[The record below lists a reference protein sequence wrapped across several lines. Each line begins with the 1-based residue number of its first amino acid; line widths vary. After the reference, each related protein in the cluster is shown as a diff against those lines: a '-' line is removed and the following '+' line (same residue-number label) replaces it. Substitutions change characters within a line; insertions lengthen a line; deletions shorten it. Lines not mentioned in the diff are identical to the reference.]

1 MQVQVII
8 GNAAPGKNTKLQEIQ
23 TELSMQGIDVPIIVG
38 ASCTTPFFL
47 NQIASQAIAGA
58 KHFLAD
64 ECTHFQIKAVLGLAA
79 QQENSGLPHDLI
91 VHVVRQARGE

>member
-23 TELSMQGIDVPIIVG
+23 TELSMQGIDVPIVVG

-47 NQIASQAIAGA
+47 NQIANQAIAGA

-64 ECTHFQIKAVLGLAA
+64 DWTHFQIKAVLGLAA
-79 QQENSGLPHDLI
+79 QEEKSGLPHNLV
-91 VHVVRQARGE
+91 VHLVRQA

>member
-23 TELSMQGIDVPIIVG
+23 TDLSIQGIEVPIIVG

-47 NQIASQAIAGA
+47 NQIANQAIAGA

-64 ECTHFQIKAVLGLAA
+64 DCTHFQIKAVLDLAA
-79 QQENSGLPHDLI
+79 QEEKSGLPQDLV
-91 VHVVRQARGE
+91 VHLVRQA

>member
-8 GNAAPGKNTKLQEIQ
+8 GNAAPGKNTKLQAIQ
-23 TELSMQGIDVPIIVG
+23 TELSMQSIDVPIIVG

-47 NQIASQAIAGA
+47 NQIANQAIAGA

-64 ECTHFQIKAVLGLAA
+64 DCTHFQIKAVLDLAA
-79 QQENSGLPHDLI
+79 QEEMSGLPHDLV
-91 VHVVRQARGE
+91 VHLVRKA

>member
-23 TELSMQGIDVPIIVG
+23 TELSIQGIDVPIIVG

-47 NQIASQAIAGA
+47 NQIANQAIAGA

-64 ECTHFQIKAVLGLAA
+64 DCTHFQIKAVLDLAA
-79 QQENSGLPHDLI
+79 QEEKSGLPHDLV
-91 VHVVRQARGE
+91 VHLVRQA